1 MMGKKRSW
9 VYDHAD
15 DLGVPYTSEQVPAWS
30 PLPKPCKSKVFQSPS
45 ARYCPINGLTAKT
58 QRNMRP
64 TKNPAFAGLFY
75 RGARI
80 RTGDLADPNGARY
93 QAAPRP
99 DADRSIPHRAL

>member
-64 TKNPAFAGLFY
+64 TKNPAFAGIFY

-80 RTGDLADPNGARY
+80 RTGVLTLPL
-93 QAAPRP
+93 PSP
-99 DADRSIPHRAL
+99 